1 LAGWPF
7 GHKAAPDADF
17 DSSLDWK
24 QPMLIGKISFLLVS
38 KVYEWFGM
46 EHARIPY
53 KIDDESGFMLDP
65 EKIKST

>member
-1 LAGWPF
+1 
-7 GHKAAPDADF
+7 
-17 DSSLDWK
+17 
-24 QPMLIGKISFLLVS
+24 MLIGKISFLLVS